1 MKSADSK
8 DRVMLWMRQAVNLN
22 LDKLKMFTQSPVAS
36 EGFVLNYIDLLLQLA
51 KPFIGNFNKYGTFIS
66 KVNCFYL
73 INNQYISKATDME
86 KISQDASETVNTY
99 LAGADVP
106 LDLSGNTTDP
116 FTEESSLMGGGGR
129 TIGAPNFIT
138 DCFFL
143 VHILISFLT
152 KKAE

>member
-1 MKSADSK
+1 M
-8 DRVMLWMRQAVNLN
+8 
-22 LDKLKMFTQSPVAS
+22 
-36 EGFVLNYIDLLLQLA
+36 A
-51 KPFIGNFNKYGTFIS
+51 KPFIGNFNKYGTFMS

-73 INNQYISKATDME
+73 IGNQHISKATDME
-86 KISQDASETVNTY
+86 KISHEATEIVNTY

-106 LDLSGNTTDP
+106 IELSGNTTDA

-129 TIGAPNFIT
+129 AIGAPNFIT

-152 KKAE
+152 KKSE

>member
-1 MKSADSK
+1 
-8 DRVMLWMRQAVNLN
+8 
-22 LDKLKMFTQSPVAS
+22 
-36 EGFVLNYIDLLLQLA
+36 
-51 KPFIGNFNKYGTFIS
+51 
-66 KVNCFYL
+66 
-73 INNQYISKATDME
+73 ME

-152 KKAE
+152 KKAEQFYKKNNDEINQSIGDKDW